1 VVRRSR
7 WHHGW
12 ANPRKREE
20 PTLGPSR
27 TDGARLAACHRSRK
41 GDGVARKKRM
51 EVEASL
57 PARIARARV
66 WLLARRSLLQ
76 KSVGDV
82 WPRISSANAL
92 QKERQGRVNGGLAPC
107 SCHWVKPG
115 ARARGE
121 MTNRAS
127 AFTATQRERTGAR
140 LRVARDRHPAVASSL
155 TRCGGRGAGAVMATG
170 SYEEPLP
177 AEGTPVITKRR
188 LSRGGA
194 DGGLGGLEVLRPV
207 PTLRR
212 AGRTARLQRLRRQAR
227 REDDDSESRHGCQR
241 FGRVS
246 AVGRIRPRS

>member
-57 PARIARARV
+57 PARIARARFG
-66 WLLARRSLLQ
+66 LLAGLSFLQ
-76 KSVGDV
+76 TSVGDF
-82 WPRISSANAL
+82 WPRISSENAL

-107 SCHWVKPG
+107 SCHWVKRG
-115 ARARGE
+115 ARAWGE
-121 MTNRAS
+121 TTNRAS

-170 SYEEPLP
+170 SYEESLP

-188 LSRGGA
+188 LSRAGA
-194 DGGLGGLEVLRPV
+194 DDGLGGFEVLRPV
-207 PTLRR
+207 PPLRR
-212 AGRTARLQRLRRQAR
+212 AGSTARLQRLRRRAR
-227 REDDDSESRHGCQR
+227 REDEDSESRHGCQR
-241 FGRVS
+241 LGRTS
-246 AVGRIRPRS
+246 AVGRTCPRS